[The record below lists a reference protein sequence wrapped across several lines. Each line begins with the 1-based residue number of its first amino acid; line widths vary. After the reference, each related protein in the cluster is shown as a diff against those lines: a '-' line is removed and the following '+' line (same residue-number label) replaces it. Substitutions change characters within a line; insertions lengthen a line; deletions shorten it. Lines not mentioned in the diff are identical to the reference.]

1 MAKREDDEK
10 DEKDDERDDDESEAS
25 SADPSEER
33 DAADESEE
41 DESDEDESEEE
52 EEKVAAKKEP
62 VDAEYEDE
70 DEDEKSEDDSE
81 DKAARSD
88 LATAD
93 GEEGEGEVL
102 PTHLGAQKYVYSS
115 FIAAG
120 LIFAYIVGRSL
131 HGIWAMLSNRDF
143 FALRFPWA
151 TSIHDDTKSTYAM
164 VAGGLIAIVVSLRT
178 LRRPSVRQWAD
189 DVAGELVKVKWPNR
203 KEVQN
208 STVVVIATSLIAV
221 TYLFLLDRFFGFLTD
236 RIYTLGGG

>member
-1 MAKREDDEK
+1 MAKREEDEK

-25 SADPSEER
+25 DSDPSEER

-41 DESDEDESEEE
+41 DGSDEDESEEE
-52 EEKVAAKKEP
+52 EEKVAAKKVEP

-70 DEDEKSEDDSE
+70 DEESEESE

-88 LATAD
+88 LATTD
-93 GEEGEGEVL
+93 SEEGEEEVL

-120 LIFAYIVGRSL
+120 LIFAYIVGRSI

-164 VAGGLIAIVVSLRT
+164 VVGGVIAIIVSLRT

-221 TYLFLLDRFFGFLTD
+221 TYLFLLDRFWGFLTD
-236 RIYTLGGG
+236 RIYHLGG

>member
-1 MAKREDDEK
+1 MAKREEDEK
-10 DEKDDERDDDESEAS
+10 DEKDDEREDEESAAS
-25 SADPSEER
+25 SPSGSDSDPSEER
-33 DAADESEE
+33 DAA
-41 DESDEDESEEE
+41 ESDEDESEEE
-52 EEKVAAKKEP
+52 EKVAATKEP

-70 DEDEKSEDDSE
+70 DEESSESE

-93 GEEGEGEVL
+93 SEEGEEEVL

-120 LIFAYIVGRSL
+120 LIFAYIVGRSI

-151 TSIHDDTKSTYAM
+151 TSIHDDTKLTYSM
-164 VAGGLIAIVVSLRT
+164 VIGGLIAIVVSLRT

-221 TYLFLLDRFFGFLTD
+221 TYLFLLDRFWGFITD
-236 RIYTLGGG
+236 RIYQIGG